1 MSQHEKENFDFD
13 ALSPDETGLSEISF
27 PSHVSGL
34 ESFADLE
41 ETVGDDVDDQ
51 VFQMENSKNR
61 YGYDT
66 INNKCDNQYPKYNM
80 QFCLMLLCNGAF

>member
-1 MSQHEKENFDFD
+1 MSQHKKENFDFD

-51 VFQMENSKNR
+51 VFQMENSKNK
-61 YGYDT
+61 YEYDT
-66 INNKCDNQYPKYNM
+66 I
-80 QFCLMLLCNGAF
+80 

>member
-1 MSQHEKENFDFD
+1 MAQHKKGNFDFG
-13 ALSPDETGLSEISF
+13 AMSPDETGLSEISF

-51 VFQMENSKNR
+51 VFQTEHS
-61 YGYDT
+61 
-66 INNKCDNQYPKYNM
+66 NNKYA
-80 QFCLMLLCNGAF
+80 LHLLTKFL

>member
-1 MSQHEKENFDFD
+1 MSQHKKENFDFD

-41 ETVGDDVDDQ
+41 ETVGDDDVDDQ

-61 YGYDT
+61 YGYET
-66 INNKCDNQYPKYNM
+66 I
-80 QFCLMLLCNGAF
+80 

>member
-1 MSQHEKENFDFD
+1 MAGNKQKKENFDFD

-41 ETVGDDVDDQ
+41 ETINDNDDDQ
-51 VFQMENSKNR
+51 VFCKEQSFKR
-61 YGYDT
+61 
-66 INNKCDNQYPKYNM
+66 
-80 QFCLMLLCNGAF
+80 